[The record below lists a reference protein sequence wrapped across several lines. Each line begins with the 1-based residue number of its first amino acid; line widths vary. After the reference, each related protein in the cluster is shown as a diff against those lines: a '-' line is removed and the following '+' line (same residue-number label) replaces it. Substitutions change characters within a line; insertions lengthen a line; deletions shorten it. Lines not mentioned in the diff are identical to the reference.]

1 MVTTNLETSQAIA
14 WDMGAIAQSGQV
26 QLFRAVLRAS
36 SAIPGL
42 FPPVEITYRAQG
54 RSFRE
59 IHVDG
64 GVTMQFLA
72 VPMAALEAERPL
84 ARDGHLYG
92 MVTSTSSSTI
102 RSLPRHSVSV
112 GRRWG

>member
-1 MVTTNLETSQAIA
+1 MTTNLETSQAIA
-14 WDMGAIAQSGQV
+14 WDMGAIAQFGQV
-26 QLFRAVLRAS
+26 QLFRAVVRAP
-36 SAIPGL
+36 SAITGL

-59 IHVDG
+59 IHVVG

-84 ARDGHLYG
+84 ARDGHLYII
-92 MVTSTSSSTI
+92 VNNTLS
-102 RSLPRHSVSV
+102 PAPKSV
-112 GRRWG
+112 GRSALGVT